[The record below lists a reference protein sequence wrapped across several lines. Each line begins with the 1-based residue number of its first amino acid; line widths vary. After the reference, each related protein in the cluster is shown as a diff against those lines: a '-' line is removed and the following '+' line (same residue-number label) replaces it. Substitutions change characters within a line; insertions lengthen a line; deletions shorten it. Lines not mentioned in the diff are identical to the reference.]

1 MNLTAEQSA
10 TLTAVAAVAWPFVQ
24 AALDKPYWT
33 AGKRRALTLTAVV
46 LIAAGT
52 WFVGAY
58 PATAEAA
65 ITQLLSVAGLVLGAF
80 NILKSVKING
90 ISILDWAGIATP
102 GGVTRERVRQ
112 IEAKAIRKLHS
123 RKCLALLN
131 GSWMTCVTRLS

>member
-10 TLTAVAAVAWPFVQ
+10 ILTAVAAIAWPFVQ

-33 AGKRRALTLTAVV
+33 AGKRRALALAAVV

-65 ITQLLSVAGLVLGAF
+65 VSQLLSVAGLTLGAF
-80 NILKSVKING
+80 NILKSAKVGG
-90 ISILDWAGIATP
+90 ISILDWAGIVTP
-102 GGVTRERVRQ
+102 GGVTLRDTGEGKH
-112 IEAKAIRKLHS
+112 KA
-123 RKCLALLN
+123 
-131 GSWMTCVTRLS
+131 

>member
-33 AGKRRALTLTAVV
+33 AGKRRTLTLAAVV

-52 WFVGAY
+52 WLAGAY
-58 PATAEAA
+58 PATVEAA
-65 ITQLLSVAGLVLGAF
+65 TNQLVAVAGLVLGAF

-90 ISILDWAGIATP
+90 VSILDWAGIITP
-102 GGVTRERVRQ
+102 GGVTLRAGGEGKH
-112 IEAKAIRKLHS
+112 KA
-123 RKCLALLN
+123 
-131 GSWMTCVTRLS
+131 

>member
-10 TLTAVAAVAWPFVQ
+10 TLTAVAAVAWPFIQ

-33 AGKRRALTLTAVV
+33 AGKRRALTLVAVV

-58 PATAEAA
+58 PANAEAVV
-65 ITQLLSVAGLVLGAF
+65 TQLLSVAGLVLGAF

-90 ISILDWAGIATP
+90 ISILDWAGIVTP
-102 GGVTRERVRQ
+102 GGVTMRGSGEGKH
-112 IEAKAIRKLHS
+112 AK
-123 RKCLALLN
+123 
-131 GSWMTCVTRLS
+131 

>member
-10 TLTAVAAVAWPFVQ
+10 TLTAVAAVAWPLIQ

-33 AGKRRALTLTAVV
+33 AGRRRTLTLAAVV

-52 WFVGAY
+52 WLAGAY

-65 ITQLLSVAGLVLGAF
+65 VTQLLSVAGLVLGAF

-90 ISILDWAGIATP
+90 ISILDWAGIVTP
-102 GGVTRERVRQ
+102 GGVTLRDGGEGKH
-112 IEAKAIRKLHS
+112 KA
-123 RKCLALLN
+123 
-131 GSWMTCVTRLS
+131 

>member
-10 TLTAVAAVAWPFVQ
+10 TLTAVAAVAWPFIQ

-33 AGKRRALTLTAVV
+33 AGRRRAVTLAAVV

-52 WFVGAY
+52 WFAGAY

-65 ITQLLSVAGLVLGAF
+65 VSQLLAVAGLVLGAF

-90 ISILDWAGIATP
+90 LSVLDWAGIVTP
-102 GGVTRERVRQ
+102 GGVTLRDSGEGKH
-112 IEAKAIRKLHS
+112 AK
-123 RKCLALLN
+123 
-131 GSWMTCVTRLS
+131 

>member
-33 AGKRRALTLTAVV
+33 AGRRRALTLAATV

-58 PATAEAA
+58 PASAA
-65 ITQLLSVAGLVLGAF
+65 SATNHVLAVAGLVLGAF

-90 ISILDWAGIATP
+90 VSILDWAGIVTP
-102 GGVTRERVRQ
+102 GGVTLRDSGEGKH
-112 IEAKAIRKLHS
+112 AK
-123 RKCLALLN
+123 
-131 GSWMTCVTRLS
+131 

>member
-10 TLTAVAAVAWPFVQ
+10 TLTAVAAVAWPLVQ

-33 AGKRRALTLTAVV
+33 AGKRRALTLAAVV
-46 LIAAGT
+46 LIAACT
-52 WFVGAY
+52 WLAGAY

-65 ITQLLSVAGLVLGAF
+65 VTQLLSVAGLILGTF

-102 GGVTRERVRQ
+102 GGVTLRPSGGGKHAE
-112 IEAKAIRKLHS
+112 
-123 RKCLALLN
+123 
-131 GSWMTCVTRLS
+131 

>member
-10 TLTAVAAVAWPFVQ
+10 TVTAVAAIAWPFIQ

-33 AGKRRALTLTAVV
+33 AGKRRALTLAAVA

-52 WFVGAY
+52 YFVGAY

-65 ITQLLSVAGLVLGAF
+65 TTQLLSVAGLVLGAF

-90 ISILDWAGIATP
+90 ISILDWAGIVTP
-102 GGVTRERVRQ
+102 GGVTLRDSGEGKH
-112 IEAKAIRKLHS
+112 KA
-123 RKCLALLN
+123 
-131 GSWMTCVTRLS
+131 

>member
-33 AGKRRALTLTAVV
+33 AGRRRVLALAAVA

-52 WFVGAY
+52 WVVGAY

-65 ITQLLSVAGLVLGAF
+65 VSQLLAVAGLTLGAF
-80 NILKSVKING
+80 NILKSVKIGG
-90 ISILDWAGIATP
+90 ISVLDWAGIVTP
-102 GGVTRERVRQ
+102 GGVTLRDSGDGKH
-112 IEAKAIRKLHS
+112 KA
-123 RKCLALLN
+123 
-131 GSWMTCVTRLS
+131 

>member
-10 TLTAVAAVAWPFVQ
+10 TLTAVAAVSWPFVQ

-33 AGKRRALTLTAVV
+33 AGRRRGLTLAAVV

-58 PATAEAA
+58 PANAEAA
-65 ITQLLSVAGLVLGAF
+65 VTQLLSVAGLVLGAF

-90 ISILDWAGIATP
+90 ISILDWAGIVTP
-102 GGVTRERVRQ
+102 GGVALRDSGEGRH
-112 IEAKAIRKLHS
+112 KA
-123 RKCLALLN
+123 
-131 GSWMTCVTRLS
+131 